1 MAIPVGKRSQGLA
14 FAALLVVTTAL
25 AGCESMLD
33 MNSAEAVIKSGLTEQ
48 LQMPFAA
55 VSCPESRAMKAGDV
69 FECTATAESGGDLT
83 VQVTQKDDTGTVN
96 WKLTNGDRVLSL
108 TALEQQI
115 KDGLA
120 KQLSV
125 DASVD
130 CGGKQR
136 VAVKGQTFECTAKA
150 GSESRGVSVT
160 MDDDQGNVTWALK

>member
-1 MAIPVGKRSQGLA
+1 MTIPIGKRPQGLA
-14 FAALLVVTTAL
+14 LAGLLVVTAAL
-25 AGCESMLD
+25 AGCERTLNMQ
-33 MNSAEAVIKSGLTEQ
+33 NAEAVIKSGLIEQ
-48 LQMPFAA
+48 LQMPFTA
-55 VSCPESRAMKAGDV
+55 VSCPESRVMKAGDV

-83 VQVTQKDDTGTVN
+83 VQVTQKDDSGTVI
-96 WKLTNGDRVLSL
+96 WTLTNGERVLSL
-108 TALEQQI
+108 TALEEQI

-150 GSESRGVSVT
+150 GSDSRGVVVT
-160 MDDDQGNVTWALK
+160 MDDDQGNVSWALK